1 MMSPRPLSGLSS
13 AYHATGREP
22 RGADAPPQSA
32 LNRLPLRHTLN
43 ITFNEELKTTYIPT
57 PVKLATQ
64 VKARVGV
71 VINGINA
78 ITKLNISR

>member
-43 ITFNEELKTTYIPT
+43 ITFNEELKTNIPT
-57 PVKLATQ
+57 PEKLATQ

>member
-1 MMSPRPLSGLSS
+1 
-13 AYHATGREP
+13 
-22 RGADAPPQSA
+22 